1 VYTVGSHY
9 EYSNS
14 TSRLESTVAIISGIT
29 KLPYSTESINSQSL
43 LYTFNVVIKLKH
55 FITFLKDG
63 LGVAWGLIHQIIF
76 NFKFQIGKCHIILVI
91 NDLLRHEDAIFNMPY
106 SMYCM
111 YSEY

>member
-1 VYTVGSHY
+1 MYTVGSHY

-63 LGVAWGLIHQIIF
+63 LGVGWRGVGADSPN
-76 NFKFQIGKCHIILVI
+76 NFQFQISNWKMSYYFSHQ
-91 NDLLRHEDAIFNMPY
+91 
-106 SMYCM
+106 
-111 YSEY
+111 